1 MNFYIVSR
9 FFAIFVGCRSAV
21 IFIIIVYVDVVD
33 DGGAVVD
40 GRGIWFVIFVR
51 TGMIQVFCGK
61 EYPIERWQLDAN
73 TYLNVRA

>member
-40 GRGIWFVIFVR
+40 GRGIWLSLIH
-51 TGMIQVFCGK
+51 I
-61 EYPIERWQLDAN
+61 
-73 TYLNVRA
+73 